1 MSALLFGDVC
11 FAQTPRTVAAM
22 DNAQPTPAEIGA
34 LLALLDG
41 GRALEAERSSR
52 ALLGR
57 FPDAG
62 MLWKVFSV
70 SLLRQEKDALE
81 ALHKASQLLPEDA
94 EAHANLG
101 AALHDRGR
109 WAEGLES
116 LGRALAIQPHA
127 AQILVDAANCL
138 NALGRAREAVPLYQQ
153 ALTVYPTL
161 LEAHNNL
168 GNSLLSL
175 GQPNDA
181 ATCYRRA
188 LQITPSDAQIHCNLG
203 NALRQSGLLDDATV
217 STKQALAL
225 DPRLTIAH
233 NNLGLIYAMQ
243 GRREEAAASYQQALR
258 LDPKYVD
265 ALNNLGHILRDLGRR
280 GEALSLYAQAVE
292 KDPRRA
298 EGHSNMGN
306 ILFELRRSEEAG
318 DAYARSLRLQP
329 SYTPAHLG
337 LANILRLRQRLDEA
351 ERSCGAALA
360 IEPNNVEALCLLG
373 ELQADRGRFSEAED
387 LFKRASVLKPDF
399 PAAWCGVAAHRKL
412 TADDRDWQ
420 NGVEGLLAKQLP
432 LGHEI
437 NLRFALGKYFDDTQ
451 QYDRAFGEYAR
462 ANEMSK
468 RYGGIY
474 DAAGLTGRIDEVMAT
489 FDASFLRQWSPHGS
503 ASERPVFIIGMPRSG
518 TSLCEQILASHPAV
532 FGAGE
537 VTFWEGAFGAYQKAA
552 AAGENPANLLATI
565 AASYLDRFSPAA
577 GASRVTDKM
586 PANFM
591 YAALIHAAF
600 PNARIIHLKRNPID
614 TCLSIYFQNFF
625 SVGPYSNDLGSL
637 AHYYGEYV
645 RVTDRWRAILPSSS
659 LLEVPYEALVGDQEE
674 WTRRMLDFVGLPWD
688 PATLEFHQA
697 ERAVVTASRW
707 QVRQKIHSSSI
718 GRWRHYV
725 KYVGPLMHLVPA
737 DNRREH

>member
-1 MSALLFGDVC
+1 
-11 FAQTPRTVAAM
+11 
-22 DNAQPTPAEIGA
+22 
-34 LLALLDG
+34 
-41 GRALEAERSSR
+41 
-52 ALLGR
+52 
-57 FPDAG
+57 
-62 MLWKVFSV
+62 
-70 SLLRQEKDALE
+70 
-81 ALHKASQLLPEDA
+81 
-94 EAHANLG
+94 
-101 AALHDRGR
+101 
-109 WAEGLES
+109 
-116 LGRALAIQPHA
+116 
-127 AQILVDAANCL
+127 
-138 NALGRAREAVPLYQQ
+138 
-153 ALTVYPTL
+153 VYPTL

-175 GQPNDA
+175 GHPNEA
-181 ATCYRRA
+181 AACFRRA
-188 LQITPSDAQIHCNLG
+188 LQIAPSDAKIHCNLG

-217 STKQALAL
+217 STEQALAL
-225 DPRLTIAH
+225 DPRLSIAH
-233 NNLGLIYAMQ
+233 NNLGLIHAMQ

-280 GEALSLYAQAVE
+280 SEALSLYAQAAE
-292 KDPRRA
+292 KDPSRA
-298 EGHSNMGN
+298 ESHSNMGN

-318 DAYARSLRLQP
+318 DAYARALRLEP
-329 SYTPAHLG
+329 SHAPAHLG
-337 LANILRLRQRLDEA
+337 LANILRLRQRPDEA

-360 IEPNNVEALCLLG
+360 IDPNDVEALCLLG
-373 ELQADRGRFSEAED
+373 ELHADRGRFSDAED
-387 LFKRASVLKPDF
+387 LFRRATVLEPDF

-420 NGVEGLLAKQLP
+420 KGVEGLLAKRLP

-451 QYDRAFGEYAR
+451 RYDQAFGEYFR

-468 RYGGIY
+468 RYGGTY
-474 DAAGLTGRIDEVMAT
+474 DASALTGRIGEIMGTV
-489 FDASFLRQWSPHGS
+489 DASFLRQWSPQGS

-552 AAGENPANLLATI
+552 AAGENPANLLAAM
-565 AASYLDRFSPAA
+565 AARYLARLPPAA
-577 GASRVTDKM
+577 GRSRVTDKM

-591 YAALIHAAF
+591 YAGLIHAAF
-600 PNARIIHLKRNPID
+600 PKARIVHLKRNPID

-625 SVGPYSNDLGSL
+625 NVGPYSNDLGSL

-645 RVTDRWRAILPSSS
+645 RVTDHWRAILPPSS
-659 LLEVPYEALVGDQEE
+659 LLEVPYEALVADQEA
-674 WTRRMLDFVGLPWD
+674 WTRRMLDFVDLPWD
-688 PATLEFHQA
+688 PATLEFHRA
-697 ERAVVTASRW
+697 ERAVVTASKW
-707 QVRQKIHSSSI
+707 QVRQKIHSSSVE
-718 GRWRHYV
+718 RWRHYA